1 MWILLCIKFAK
12 RCILT
17 FLKHT
22 PQALL
27 IDFAINITENQITFV
42 SRVCNGIFLNGNVDL
57 TEFTWGNGAPLSRD
71 QSYKP
76 IGQSLICLNW
86 HDIELLIMIAQAQ
99 QTTRSRSINCNEKSR
114 FQVSFFSCLMISS
127 LYLSLF
133 LSDRKRADTII
144 TFHHPPTKNFLRTL
158 ELTYTEF
165 ASPYRRLLAGIPI
178 LAVFQNL
185 RWNSNKKSL

>member
-1 MWILLCIKFAK
+1 MTFFRPRWCSLIRGWHFNFVWILLCIKFAK

-76 IGQSLICLNW
+76 IGHINPSFVWIDMILSYYLWMLKHNRQP
-86 HDIELLIMIAQAQ
+86 EL
-99 QTTRSRSINCNEKSR
+99 SRSITAIRSQD
-114 FQVSFFSCLMISS
+114 F
-127 LYLSLF
+127 
-133 LSDRKRADTII
+133 
-144 TFHHPPTKNFLRTL
+144 
-158 ELTYTEF
+158 
-165 ASPYRRLLAGIPI
+165 
-178 LAVFQNL
+178 
-185 RWNSNKKSL
+185 KSLSFHV